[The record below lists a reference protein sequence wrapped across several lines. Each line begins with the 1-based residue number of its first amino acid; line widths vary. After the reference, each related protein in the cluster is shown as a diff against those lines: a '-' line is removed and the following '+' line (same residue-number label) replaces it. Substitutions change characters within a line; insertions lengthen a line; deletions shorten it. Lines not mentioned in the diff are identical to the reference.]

1 MVDLVVLAYLVVDQA
16 FQALVVVLVVALEV
30 VQAFLA
36 LVADLVVVQA

>member
-1 MVDLVVLAYLVVDQA
+1 MAVLAFLVVDQA

>member
-1 MVDLVVLAYLVVDQA
+1 MAVLAYLVVVLA

-36 LVADLVVVQA
+36 LVADLVVVLP